1 MATRRNF
8 IKAGIL
14 GGGLTMMGIPVMSI
28 AGKKVALIGDY
39 IRAGYQGHVEYY
51 LGERAK
57 VWVPETE
64 LLDTVTVLRHAFE
77 WFKKNKWDIIHINSG
92 HMDVRSTGYSANDHL
107 VPPDYY
113 RSNIEKIIKLI
124 HRYTPRASI
133 IWATT
138 TPVIEELAAKNVQ
151 KNIIYAIS
159 NKYVIQYNDIAREIM
174 RKLSIPVN
182 DLYEFVLEGD
192 RKTIMQEDGVQFTD
206 YGNELLAEQVT
217 TYIEQFL

>member
-1 MATRRNF
+1 MATRRKF

-14 GGGLTMMGIPVMSI
+14 GGGLTMMGVPVITI

-39 IRAGYQGHVEYY
+39 IRAGYQGYVEYY
-51 LGERAK
+51 LGERAN
-57 VWVPETE
+57 VWKPENQ
-64 LLDTVTVLRHAFE
+64 LLDTVIVLRHAFE
-77 WFKKNKWDIIHINSG
+77 WFSKTKWDIIHINSG
-92 HMDVRSTGYSANDHL
+92 HMDIRSTGYSANDHL

-113 RSNIEKIIKLI
+113 RLNIEKIIKLI

-133 IWATT
+133 VWATT
-138 TPVIEELAAKNVQ
+138 TPVIEELATKNVQ

-159 NKYVIQYNDIAREIM
+159 NRYVLQYNDIAKEVM
-174 RKLSIPVN
+174 HKLSVPVN
-182 DLYEFVLEGD
+182 DLHKSVLEGD
-192 RKTIMQEDGVQFTD
+192 RKTIMAEDGVQFTD